1 MYVIND
7 NVLDEIRDRADIVD
21 LIGEYV
27 DLKRSGS
34 NYMGL
39 CPFHSEKTPSFSVS
53 PSKSIFK
60 CFGCGVGGDVITFV
74 MKREN
79 LSFPDAVE
87 FLADKYNVRLEVY
100 KDENKE
106 AREKRNRLYEI
117 NREAGLHFLKNYE
130 ASQKAQ
136 LYLKNRMLSD
146 KTIRSYGIGY
156 SKDSWTDLYDH
167 LTKMGYR
174 EDELLELNLISKS
187 KNGNYIDRFR
197 DRVMF
202 PIINRN
208 NRIIGFGAR
217 AFGDE
222 KPKYLNSRETP
233 IFHKGSNVFNINII
247 SRESTR
253 ERIILVEGYMDVI
266 SLYNSGI
273 NYSVASLGTS
283 LTIDQANIIK
293 KMAKDIYICYDSDS
307 AGINATSRA
316 IDIFLQAAV
325 KPKIIELE
333 GGLDPDDFIKKYGIE
348 GFENKIKSAI
358 SYIEFKIKKLKE
370 NFNLEDSEGLSNF
383 TIDSAKILSSIKN
396 PIERDIFVKDFSR
409 KYNISYTAIENY
421 INYLNRNKL
430 KEANREKFKVKKNTN
445 VVKSNKARAQE
456 ELLSYSLLDNDIY
469 KYIKN
474 KIEVFYFTN
483 AMTRAVF
490 EEIPRLYEEEMEVR
504 DFLSL
509 LESNRLI
516 DKEFVENILSIIN
529 DIHVN
534 DKIVDELINT
544 IEGNYLRDRK
554 NKILENIEKLQ
565 GEENKNLLLEALKEL
580 QEINLKLNELKE
592 EGNYEWK
599 FKKQRINWGN
609 KGPAFKGW
617 KKRWK
622 TYLWR
627 NRWCLRKI
635 WNWFWWYRWIIQSL
649 WKRRNKLSW

>member
-60 CFGCGVGGDVITFV
+60 CFGCGVGGDVITFI

-79 LSFPDAVE
+79 LNFPEAVE
-87 FLADKYNVRLEVY
+87 FLAEKYNIRLSEY

-106 AREKRNRLYEI
+106 ARDKRNRLYDI
-117 NREAGLHFLKNYE
+117 NREAAMHFLNNL
-130 ASQKAQ
+130 SSSPKAKK
-136 LYLKNRMLSD
+136 YLRDRGLSD
-146 KTIRSYGIGY
+146 KTIRAYGLGY

-167 LTKMGYR
+167 LTKLGYK
-174 EDELLELNLISKS
+174 EEELLDLNLISKS

-208 NRIIGFGAR
+208 NKVIAFGAR
-217 AFGDE
+217 GFGDA

-233 IFHKGSNVFNINII
+233 IFHKGSNLFNMNII
-247 SRESTR
+247 SRESSR
-253 ERIILVEGYMDVI
+253 QRIILVEGYMDVI

-283 LTIDQANIIK
+283 LTEDQAAIIK
-293 KMAKDIYICYDSDS
+293 KMAKDIYICYDSDK

-316 IDIFLQAAV
+316 IDIFLSNSC

-333 GGLDPDDFIKKYGIE
+333 GGLDPDDFIKKYGME

-358 SYIEFKIKKLKE
+358 SYIDFKIKILRE
-370 NFNLEDSEGLSNF
+370 NFNLEEAEGLSNF
-383 TIDSAKILSSIKN
+383 TLESAKILSSIKN
-396 PIERDIFVKDFSR
+396 PIERDIFVKEFSK
-409 KYNISYTAIENY
+409 KYNISYKAIENY
-421 INYLNRNKL
+421 INYLNRNKI
-430 KEANREKFKVKKNTN
+430 KSEKKEKFKLKKNTN
-445 VVKSNKARAQE
+445 VVKSTKTRAQE

-469 KYIKN
+469 NYIKN
-474 KIEVFYFTN
+474 KIQVFYFTN
-483 AMTRAVF
+483 AMARASF
-490 EEIPRLYEEEMEVR
+490 EEIPKMFEEEMEVSE
-504 DFLSL
+504 FLNL
-509 LESNRLI
+509 LEKNRLI
-516 DKEFVENILSIIN
+516 DSNFKENILGIIKN
-529 DIHVN
+529 IHVN
-534 DKIVDELINT
+534 EKIVDELIKT
-544 IEGNYLRDRK
+544 LERNYLQKEKDR
-554 NKILENIEKLQ
+554 ILENIDKLQ
-565 GEENKNLLLEALKEL
+565 GEEDKNLLLDALKNL
-580 QEINLKLNELKE
+580 KEINLKLSELKE

-599 FKKQRINWGN
+599 FKK
-609 KGPAFKGW
+609 
-617 KKRWK
+617 
-622 TYLWR
+622 
-627 NRWCLRKI
+627 
-635 WNWFWWYRWIIQSL
+635 
-649 WKRRNKLSW
+649 

>member
-79 LSFPDAVE
+79 LSFPEAVE

-130 ASQKAQ
+130 ASQKTQ

-217 AFGDE
+217 AFGDA

-247 SRESTR
+247 SRESSR

-316 IDIFLQAAV
+316 IDIFLQASV

-333 GGLDPDDFIKKYGIE
+333 GGLDPDDFIKKYGVE

-370 NFNLEDSEGLSNF
+370 NFNLKDSEGLSNF
-383 TIDSAKILSSIKN
+383 TIESAKILSSIKN

-599 FKKQRINWGN
+599 FKE
-609 KGPAFKGW
+609 
-617 KKRWK
+617 
-622 TYLWR
+622 
-627 NRWCLRKI
+627 
-635 WNWFWWYRWIIQSL
+635 
-649 WKRRNKLSW
+649 

>member
-79 LSFPDAVE
+79 LSFPEAVE

-106 AREKRNRLYEI
+106 AREKRDRLYEI
-117 NREAGLHFLKNYE
+117 NREAGLHFLKNYQ
-130 ASQKAQ
+130 ASQKTQ
-136 LYLKNRMLSD
+136 LYLRNRMLSD

-167 LTKMGYR
+167 LTKMGYK
-174 EDELLELNLISKS
+174 EEELLELNLISKS

-283 LTIDQANIIK
+283 LTIEQANIIK
-293 KMAKDIYICYDSDS
+293 KMAKDIYICYDSDN

-316 IDIFLQAAV
+316 IDIFLQASV

-333 GGLDPDDFIKKYGIE
+333 GGLDPDDFIKKYGLE

-383 TIDSAKILSSIKN
+383 TIESAKILSSIKN

-430 KEANREKFKVKKNTN
+430 KESKREKFKVKKNTN

-516 DKEFVENILSIIN
+516 NREFVENILSIIN
-529 DIHVN
+529 GIHVN

-599 FKKQRINWGN
+599 FKEQRINWGN

-617 KKRWK
+617 
-622 TYLWR
+622 
-627 NRWCLRKI
+627 
-635 WNWFWWYRWIIQSL
+635 
-649 WKRRNKLSW
+649 

>member
-60 CFGCGVGGDVITFV
+60 CFGCGVGGDVITFI

-79 LSFPDAVE
+79 LNFPEAVE
-87 FLADKYNVRLEVY
+87 FLAEKYNVRLSEY

-106 AREKRNRLYEI
+106 ARDKRNRLYDI
-117 NREAGLHFLKNYE
+117 NREAAMHFLNNL
-130 ASQKAQ
+130 SSSPKAQ
-136 LYLKNRMLSD
+136 KYLRDRGLSD
-146 KTIRSYGIGY
+146 KTIRAYGLGY

-167 LTKMGYR
+167 LTKLGYK
-174 EDELLELNLISKS
+174 EEELLNLNLISKS

-202 PIINRN
+202 PIINKN
-208 NRIIGFGAR
+208 NKVIAFGAR
-217 AFGDE
+217 GFGDA

-233 IFHKGSNVFNINII
+233 IFHKGSNLFNMNII
-247 SRESTR
+247 SRESSR
-253 ERIILVEGYMDVI
+253 QRIILVEGYMDVI

-283 LTIDQANIIK
+283 LTEDQAAIIK
-293 KMAKDIYICYDSDS
+293 KMAKDIYICYDSDK

-316 IDIFLQAAV
+316 IDIFLSKSC

-333 GGLDPDDFIKKYGIE
+333 GGLDPDDFIKKYGME

-358 SYIEFKIKKLKE
+358 SYIDFKIKILRE
-370 NFNLEDSEGLSNF
+370 NFNLEEAEGLSNF
-383 TIDSAKILSSIKN
+383 TLESAKILSSIKN
-396 PIERDIFVKDFSR
+396 PIERDIFVKEFSK
-409 KYNISYTAIENY
+409 KYNISYKAIENY
-421 INYLNRNKL
+421 INYLNRNKI
-430 KEANREKFKVKKNTN
+430 KSEKKEKFKPKKNTN
-445 VVKSNKARAQE
+445 VVKSTKTRAQE

-469 KYIKN
+469 NYIKN
-474 KIEVFYFTN
+474 KIQVFYFTN
-483 AMTRAVF
+483 AMTRASF
-490 EEIPRLYEEEMEVR
+490 EEIPKMFEEEMEVSE
-504 DFLSL
+504 FLNL
-509 LESNRLI
+509 LEKNRLI
-516 DKEFVENILSIIN
+516 DSNFKENILGIIK

-534 DKIVDELINT
+534 EKIVDELIKT
-544 IEGNYLRDRK
+544 LERNYLQKEK
-554 NKILENIEKLQ
+554 NRILENIDKLQ
-565 GEENKNLLLEALKEL
+565 GEEDKNLLLDALKDL
-580 QEINLKLNELKE
+580 KEINLKLSELKE

-599 FKKQRINWGN
+599 FKK
-609 KGPAFKGW
+609 
-617 KKRWK
+617 
-622 TYLWR
+622 
-627 NRWCLRKI
+627 
-635 WNWFWWYRWIIQSL
+635 
-649 WKRRNKLSW
+649 

>member
-21 LIGEYV
+21 LIGEYM

-79 LSFPDAVE
+79 LSFPEAVE

-117 NREAGLHFLKNYE
+117 NREAGLHFLKNYQ

-174 EDELLELNLISKS
+174 EEELLELNLISKS

-217 AFGDE
+217 AFGDA

-253 ERIILVEGYMDVI
+253 ERTILVEGYMDVI

-293 KMAKDIYICYDSDS
+293 RMAKDIYICYDSDN

-316 IDIFLQAAV
+316 IDIFLQASV

-333 GGLDPDDFIKKYGIE
+333 GGLDPDDFIKKYGLE
-348 GFENKIKSAI
+348 AFEKKIKSAI

-383 TIDSAKILSSIKN
+383 TIESAKILSSIKN
-396 PIERDIFVKDFSR
+396 PIERDIFVKDFSTN
-409 KYNISYTAIENY
+409 YNISYTAIENY

-430 KEANREKFKVKKNTN
+430 KEAKREKVKVKKNIN
-445 VVKSNKARAQE
+445 VVKSNKTRAQE
-456 ELLSYSLLDNDIY
+456 ELLAYSLLDNDIY

-490 EEIPRLYEEEMEVR
+490 EEIPRLFEEEMEIR
-504 DFLSL
+504 DFLSI
-509 LESNRLI
+509 LESNKLVT
-516 DKEFVENILSIIN
+516 KEFVENIMSLIS
-529 DIHVN
+529 DIHVD
-534 DKIVDELINT
+534 DKIVDELIKT
-544 IEGNYLRDRK
+544 IERNYIQDRK
-554 NKILENIEKLQ
+554 HKILENIEKLQ
-565 GEENKNLLLEALKEL
+565 GEENKNLLLESLKEL

-599 FKKQRINWGN
+599 YKKQRINW
-609 KGPAFKGW
+609 
-617 KKRWK
+617 RD
-622 TYLWR
+622 
-627 NRWCLRKI
+627 
-635 WNWFWWYRWIIQSL
+635 
-649 WKRRNKLSW
+649 

>member
-79 LSFPDAVE
+79 LSFPEAVE

-130 ASQKAQ
+130 ASQKTQ

-217 AFGDE
+217 TFGDA

-293 KMAKDIYICYDSDS
+293 KMARDIYICYDSDS

-316 IDIFLQAAV
+316 IDIFLQASV

-333 GGLDPDDFIKKYGIE
+333 GGLDPDDFIKKYGVE

-383 TIDSAKILSSIKN
+383 TIESSKILSSIKN

-565 GEENKNLLLEALKEL
+565 GEENKNILLEALKEL

-592 EGNYEWK
+592 EGNYE
-599 FKKQRINWGN
+599 
-609 KGPAFKGW
+609 
-617 KKRWK
+617 
-622 TYLWR
+622 
-627 NRWCLRKI
+627 
-635 WNWFWWYRWIIQSL
+635 
-649 WKRRNKLSW
+649 

>member
-79 LSFPDAVE
+79 LSFPEAVE

-130 ASQKAQ
+130 ASQKTQ

-217 AFGDE
+217 AFGDA

-293 KMAKDIYICYDSDS
+293 KMARDIYICYDSDS

-430 KEANREKFKVKKNTN
+430 KETKREKFKVKKNTN

-469 KYIKN
+469 KYIRN

-599 FKKQRINWGN
+599 FKE
-609 KGPAFKGW
+609 
-617 KKRWK
+617 
-622 TYLWR
+622 
-627 NRWCLRKI
+627 
-635 WNWFWWYRWIIQSL
+635 
-649 WKRRNKLSW
+649 

>member
-79 LSFPDAVE
+79 LSFPEAVE

-130 ASQKAQ
+130 ASQKTQ

-167 LTKMGYR
+167 LTKMGYS

-217 AFGDE
+217 AFGDA

-247 SRESTR
+247 SRESSR

-293 KMAKDIYICYDSDS
+293 KMARDIYICYDSDS

-316 IDIFLQAAV
+316 IDIFLQASV

-333 GGLDPDDFIKKYGIE
+333 GGLDPDDFIKKYGVE

-383 TIDSAKILSSIKN
+383 TIESAKILSSIKN

-599 FKKQRINWGN
+599 FKE
-609 KGPAFKGW
+609 
-617 KKRWK
+617 
-622 TYLWR
+622 
-627 NRWCLRKI
+627 
-635 WNWFWWYRWIIQSL
+635 
-649 WKRRNKLSW
+649 

>member
-60 CFGCGVGGDVITFV
+60 CFGCGVGGDVITFI

-79 LSFPDAVE
+79 LNFPEAVE
-87 FLADKYNVRLEVY
+87 FLSEKYNVRLSEY

-106 AREKRNRLYEI
+106 ARDKRNRLYDI
-117 NREAGLHFLKNYE
+117 NREAAMHFLNNL
-130 ASQKAQ
+130 SSSPKAQ
-136 LYLKNRMLSD
+136 KYLRDRGLSD
-146 KTIRSYGIGY
+146 KTIRAYGLGY

-167 LTKMGYR
+167 LTKLGYK
-174 EDELLELNLISKS
+174 EEELLDLNLISKS

-208 NRIIGFGAR
+208 NKVIAFGAR
-217 AFGDE
+217 GFGDA

-233 IFHKGSNVFNINII
+233 IFHKGSNLFNMNII
-247 SRESTR
+247 SRESSR
-253 ERIILVEGYMDVI
+253 QRIILVEGYMDVI

-283 LTIDQANIIK
+283 LTEDQAAIIK
-293 KMAKDIYICYDSDS
+293 KMAKDIYICYDSDK

-316 IDIFLQAAV
+316 IDIFLSKSC

-333 GGLDPDDFIKKYGIE
+333 GGLDPDDFIKKYGME

-358 SYIEFKIKKLKE
+358 SYIDFKIKILRE
-370 NFNLEDSEGLSNF
+370 NFNLEDAEGLSNF
-383 TIDSAKILSSIKN
+383 TLESAKILSSIKN
-396 PIERDIFVKDFSR
+396 PIERDIFVKEFSK
-409 KYNISYTAIENY
+409 KYNISYKAIENY
-421 INYLNRNKL
+421 INYLNRNKI
-430 KEANREKFKVKKNTN
+430 KSEKKEKFKLKKNTN
-445 VVKSNKARAQE
+445 VVKSTKTRAQE

-469 KYIKN
+469 NYIKN
-474 KIEVFYFTN
+474 KIQVFYFTN
-483 AMTRAVF
+483 AMTRASF
-490 EEIPRLYEEEMEVR
+490 EEIPKMFEEEMEVSE
-504 DFLSL
+504 FLNL
-509 LESNRLI
+509 LEKNRLI
-516 DKEFVENILSIIN
+516 DSYFKENILGIIKN
-529 DIHVN
+529 IHVN
-534 DKIVDELINT
+534 EKIVDELIKT
-544 IEGNYLRDRK
+544 LERNYLQKEKER
-554 NKILENIEKLQ
+554 ILENIDKLQ
-565 GEENKNLLLEALKEL
+565 GEEDKNLLLDALKNL
-580 QEINLKLNELKE
+580 KEINLKLSELKE

-599 FKKQRINWGN
+599 FKK
-609 KGPAFKGW
+609 
-617 KKRWK
+617 
-622 TYLWR
+622 
-627 NRWCLRKI
+627 
-635 WNWFWWYRWIIQSL
+635 
-649 WKRRNKLSW
+649 

>member
-79 LSFPDAVE
+79 LSFPEAVE

-130 ASQKAQ
+130 ASQKTQ

-167 LTKMGYR
+167 LTKIGYR

-217 AFGDE
+217 AFGDA

-247 SRESTR
+247 SRESSR

-293 KMAKDIYICYDSDS
+293 KMARDIYICYDSDS

-316 IDIFLQAAV
+316 IDIFLQVSV

-333 GGLDPDDFIKKYGIE
+333 GGLDPDDFIKKYGVE

-383 TIDSAKILSSIKN
+383 TIESAKILSSIKN

-430 KEANREKFKVKKNTN
+430 METKREKFKVKKNTN

-469 KYIKN
+469 KYIRN

-599 FKKQRINWGN
+599 FKE
-609 KGPAFKGW
+609 
-617 KKRWK
+617 
-622 TYLWR
+622 
-627 NRWCLRKI
+627 
-635 WNWFWWYRWIIQSL
+635 
-649 WKRRNKLSW
+649 

>member
-53 PSKSIFK
+53 PSKGIFK

-79 LSFPDAVE
+79 LSFPEAVE
-87 FLADKYNVRLEVY
+87 FLADKYSVRLEVY

-106 AREKRNRLYEI
+106 ARDKRDRLYEI
-117 NREAGLHFLKNYE
+117 NREAGLHFLKNYQ
-130 ASQKAQ
+130 ASQKTQ
-136 LYLKNRMLSD
+136 LYLKNRMLND

-167 LTKMGYR
+167 LTKLGYK
-174 EDELLELNLISKS
+174 EEELLELNLISKS

-233 IFHKGSNVFNINII
+233 IFHKGNNVFNMNII

-293 KMAKDIYICYDSDS
+293 KMAKDIYICYDSDN

-316 IDIFLQAAV
+316 IDIFLEASV

-333 GGLDPDDFIKKYGIE
+333 GGLDPDDFIKKYGME

-383 TIDSAKILSSIKN
+383 TIESAKILSSIIN

-409 KYNISYTAIENY
+409 KYNISFAAIENY

-430 KEANREKFKVKKNTN
+430 KETKREKLKVKKNTN

-490 EEIPRLYEEEMEVR
+490 EEIPRLYKEEMEVK

-509 LESNRLI
+509 LESNRLVDI
-516 DKEFVENILSIIN
+516 EFVGNILSIISE
-529 DIHVN
+529 IHVD
-534 DKIVDELINT
+534 DKIVDELIRT

-592 EGNYEWK
+592 EGKYE
-599 FKKQRINWGN
+599 
-609 KGPAFKGW
+609 
-617 KKRWK
+617 
-622 TYLWR
+622 
-627 NRWCLRKI
+627 
-635 WNWFWWYRWIIQSL
+635 
-649 WKRRNKLSW
+649 

>member
-60 CFGCGVGGDVITFV
+60 CFGCGVGGDVITFI

-79 LSFPDAVE
+79 LNFPEAVE
-87 FLADKYNVRLEVY
+87 FLAEKYNVRLSEY

-106 AREKRNRLYEI
+106 ARDKRNRLYDI
-117 NREAGLHFLKNYE
+117 NREAAMHFLNNL
-130 ASQKAQ
+130 SSSPKAQ
-136 LYLKNRMLSD
+136 KYLRDRGLSD
-146 KTIRSYGIGY
+146 KTIRAYGLGY

-167 LTKMGYR
+167 LTKLGYK
-174 EDELLELNLISKS
+174 EEELLDLNLISKS

-208 NRIIGFGAR
+208 NKVIAFGAR
-217 AFGDE
+217 GFGDA

-233 IFHKGSNVFNINII
+233 IFHKGSNLFNMNII
-247 SRESTR
+247 SRESSR
-253 ERIILVEGYMDVI
+253 QRIILVEGYMDVI

-283 LTIDQANIIK
+283 LTEDQAAIIK
-293 KMAKDIYICYDSDS
+293 KMAKDIYICYDSDK

-316 IDIFLQAAV
+316 IDIFLSKSC

-333 GGLDPDDFIKKYGIE
+333 GGLDPDDFIKKYGME

-358 SYIEFKIKKLKE
+358 SYIDFKIKILRE
-370 NFNLEDSEGLSNF
+370 NFNLEDPEGLSNF
-383 TIDSAKILSSIKN
+383 TLESAKILSSIKN
-396 PIERDIFVKDFSR
+396 PIERDIFVKEFSK
-409 KYNISYTAIENY
+409 KYNISYKAIENY
-421 INYLNRNKL
+421 INYLNRNKI
-430 KEANREKFKVKKNTN
+430 KSEKKEKFKLKKNTN
-445 VVKSNKARAQE
+445 VVKSTKTRAQE

-469 KYIKN
+469 NYIKN
-474 KIEVFYFTN
+474 KIQIFYFTN
-483 AMTRAVF
+483 AMTRASF
-490 EEIPRLYEEEMEVR
+490 EEIPKMFEEEMEVSE
-504 DFLSL
+504 FLNL
-509 LESNRLI
+509 LEKNRLI
-516 DKEFVENILSIIN
+516 DSNFKDNILGIIKN
-529 DIHVN
+529 IHVN
-534 DKIVDELINT
+534 EKIVDELIKT
-544 IEGNYLRDRK
+544 LERNYLQKERER
-554 NKILENIEKLQ
+554 ILENIDKLQ
-565 GEENKNLLLEALKEL
+565 GEEDKNLLLDALKNL
-580 QEINLKLNELKE
+580 KEINLKLSELKE

-599 FKKQRINWGN
+599 FKK
-609 KGPAFKGW
+609 
-617 KKRWK
+617 
-622 TYLWR
+622 
-627 NRWCLRKI
+627 
-635 WNWFWWYRWIIQSL
+635 
-649 WKRRNKLSW
+649 

>member
-21 LIGEYV
+21 LIGEYM

-79 LSFPDAVE
+79 LSFPEAVE

-117 NREAGLHFLKNYE
+117 NREAGLHFLKNYQ

-174 EDELLELNLISKS
+174 EEELLELNLISKS

-217 AFGDE
+217 AFGDA

-253 ERIILVEGYMDVI
+253 ERTILVEGYMDVI

-293 KMAKDIYICYDSDS
+293 RMAKDIYICYDSDN

-316 IDIFLQAAV
+316 IDIFLQASV

-333 GGLDPDDFIKKYGIE
+333 GGLDPDDFIKKYGLE
-348 GFENKIKSAI
+348 AFEKKIKSAI

-383 TIDSAKILSSIKN
+383 TIESAKILSSIKN
-396 PIERDIFVKDFSR
+396 PIERDIFVKDFSTN
-409 KYNISYTAIENY
+409 YNISYTAIENY

-430 KEANREKFKVKKNTN
+430 KEAKREKVKVKKNIN
-445 VVKSNKARAQE
+445 VVKSNKTRAQE
-456 ELLSYSLLDNDIY
+456 ELLAYSLLDNDIY

-490 EEIPRLYEEEMEVR
+490 EEIPRLFEEEMEIR
-504 DFLSL
+504 DFLSI
-509 LESNRLI
+509 LESNKLVT
-516 DKEFVENILSIIN
+516 KEFVENIMSLIS
-529 DIHVN
+529 DIHVD
-534 DKIVDELINT
+534 DKIVDELIKT
-544 IEGNYLRDRK
+544 IERNYIQDRK
-554 NKILENIEKLQ
+554 HKILENIEKLQ
-565 GEENKNLLLEALKEL
+565 GEENKNLLLESLKEL

-592 EGNYEWK
+592 EGNYE
-599 FKKQRINWGN
+599 
-609 KGPAFKGW
+609 
-617 KKRWK
+617 
-622 TYLWR
+622 
-627 NRWCLRKI
+627 
-635 WNWFWWYRWIIQSL
+635 
-649 WKRRNKLSW
+649 

>member
-60 CFGCGVGGDVITFV
+60 CFGCGVGGDVITFI

-79 LSFPDAVE
+79 LNFPEAVE
-87 FLADKYNVRLEVY
+87 FLAEKYNVRLSEY

-106 AREKRNRLYEI
+106 ARDKRNRLYDI
-117 NREAGLHFLKNYE
+117 NREAAMHFLNNL
-130 ASQKAQ
+130 SSSPKAQ
-136 LYLKNRMLSD
+136 KYLRDRGLSD
-146 KTIRSYGIGY
+146 KTIRAYGLGY

-167 LTKMGYR
+167 LTKLGYK
-174 EDELLELNLISKS
+174 EEELLNLNLVSKS

-208 NRIIGFGAR
+208 NKVIAFGAR
-217 AFGDE
+217 GFGDA

-233 IFHKGSNVFNINII
+233 IFHKGSNLFNMNII
-247 SRESTR
+247 SRESSR
-253 ERIILVEGYMDVI
+253 QRIILVEGYMDVI

-283 LTIDQANIIK
+283 LTEDQAAIIK
-293 KMAKDIYICYDSDS
+293 KMAKDIYICYDSDK

-316 IDIFLQAAV
+316 IDIFLSKSC

-333 GGLDPDDFIKKYGIE
+333 GGLDPDDFIKKYGME

-358 SYIEFKIKKLKE
+358 SYIDFKIKILRE
-370 NFNLEDSEGLSNF
+370 NFNLEDAEGLSNF
-383 TIDSAKILSSIKN
+383 TLESAKILSSIKN
-396 PIERDIFVKDFSR
+396 PIERDIFVKDFSK
-409 KYNISYTAIENY
+409 KYNISYKAIENY
-421 INYLNRNKL
+421 INYLNRNKI
-430 KEANREKFKVKKNTN
+430 KSEKKEKFKPKKNTN
-445 VVKSNKARAQE
+445 VVKSTKTRAQE

-469 KYIKN
+469 NYIKN
-474 KIEVFYFTN
+474 KIQVFYFTN
-483 AMTRAVF
+483 AMTRASF
-490 EEIPRLYEEEMEVR
+490 EEIPKMFEEEMEVSE
-504 DFLSL
+504 FLNL
-509 LESNRLI
+509 LEKNRLI
-516 DKEFVENILSIIN
+516 DSNFKENILGIIKN
-529 DIHVN
+529 IHVN
-534 DKIVDELINT
+534 EKIVDELIKT
-544 IEGNYLRDRK
+544 LERNYLQKEKER
-554 NKILENIEKLQ
+554 ILENIDKLQ
-565 GEENKNLLLEALKEL
+565 GEEDKNLLLDALKNL
-580 QEINLKLNELKE
+580 KEINLKLSELKE

-599 FKKQRINWGN
+599 FKK
-609 KGPAFKGW
+609 
-617 KKRWK
+617 
-622 TYLWR
+622 
-627 NRWCLRKI
+627 
-635 WNWFWWYRWIIQSL
+635 
-649 WKRRNKLSW
+649 

>member
-79 LSFPDAVE
+79 LSFPEAVE

-130 ASQKAQ
+130 ASQKTQ

-217 AFGDE
+217 TFGDA

-293 KMAKDIYICYDSDS
+293 KMARDIYICYDSDS

-316 IDIFLQAAV
+316 IDIFLQASV

-333 GGLDPDDFIKKYGIE
+333 GGLDPDDFIKKYGVE

-383 TIDSAKILSSIKN
+383 TIESAKILSSIKN

-599 FKKQRINWGN
+599 FKE
-609 KGPAFKGW
+609 
-617 KKRWK
+617 
-622 TYLWR
+622 
-627 NRWCLRKI
+627 
-635 WNWFWWYRWIIQSL
+635 
-649 WKRRNKLSW
+649 

>member
-53 PSKSIFK
+53 PSKGIFK

-79 LSFPDAVE
+79 LSFPEAVE
-87 FLADKYNVRLEVY
+87 FLADKYSVRLEVY

-106 AREKRNRLYEI
+106 ARDKRDRLYEI
-117 NREAGLHFLKNYE
+117 NREAGLHFLKNYQT
-130 ASQKAQ
+130 SQKTQ
-136 LYLKNRMLSD
+136 LYLKNRMLND

-167 LTKMGYR
+167 LTKLGYK
-174 EDELLELNLISKS
+174 EEELLELNLISKS

-233 IFHKGSNVFNINII
+233 IFHKGNNVFNMNII

-293 KMAKDIYICYDSDS
+293 KMAKDIYICYDSDN

-316 IDIFLQAAV
+316 IDIFLEASV

-333 GGLDPDDFIKKYGIE
+333 GGLDPDDFIKKYGME

-383 TIDSAKILSSIKN
+383 TIESAKILSSIIN

-409 KYNISYTAIENY
+409 KYNISFAAIENY

-430 KEANREKFKVKKNTN
+430 KETKREKLKVKKNTN

-490 EEIPRLYEEEMEVR
+490 EEIPRLYKEEMEVK

-509 LESNRLI
+509 LESNRLVDI
-516 DKEFVENILSIIN
+516 EFVGNILSIISE
-529 DIHVN
+529 IHVD
-534 DKIVDELINT
+534 DKIVDELIRT

-592 EGNYEWK
+592 EGKYE
-599 FKKQRINWGN
+599 
-609 KGPAFKGW
+609 
-617 KKRWK
+617 
-622 TYLWR
+622 
-627 NRWCLRKI
+627 
-635 WNWFWWYRWIIQSL
+635 
-649 WKRRNKLSW
+649 

>member
-130 ASQKAQ
+130 ASQKVQ

>member
-60 CFGCGVGGDVITFV
+60 CFGCGVGGDVITFI

-79 LSFPDAVE
+79 LSFPEAVE

-117 NREAGLHFLKNYE
+117 NREAGLHFLKNYQ

-174 EDELLELNLISKS
+174 EEELLELNLISKS

-217 AFGDE
+217 AFGDA

-293 KMAKDIYICYDSDS
+293 RMAKDIYICYDSDN

-316 IDIFLQAAV
+316 IDIFLQASV

-333 GGLDPDDFIKKYGIE
+333 GGLDPDDFIKKYGLE
-348 GFENKIKSAI
+348 AFEKKIKSAI

-383 TIDSAKILSSIKN
+383 TIESAKILSSIKN
-396 PIERDIFVKDFSR
+396 PIERDIFVKDFST

-430 KEANREKFKVKKNTN
+430 KEAKREKVKVMKNIN
-445 VVKSNKARAQE
+445 VVKSNKTRAQE

-490 EEIPRLYEEEMEVR
+490 EETPRLFEEEMEIR
-504 DFLSL
+504 DFLSI
-509 LESNRLI
+509 LESNKLVT
-516 DKEFVENILSIIN
+516 KEFVENIMSLIS
-529 DIHVN
+529 DIHVD
-534 DKIVDELINT
+534 DKIVDELVKT
-544 IEGNYLRDRK
+544 IERNYIQDRK
-554 NKILENIEKLQ
+554 HKILENIEKLQ
-565 GEENKNLLLEALKEL
+565 GEENKNLLLESLKEL

-592 EGNYEWK
+592 EGNYE
-599 FKKQRINWGN
+599 
-609 KGPAFKGW
+609 
-617 KKRWK
+617 
-622 TYLWR
+622 
-627 NRWCLRKI
+627 
-635 WNWFWWYRWIIQSL
+635 
-649 WKRRNKLSW
+649 

>member
-74 MKREN
+74 MKKEN
-79 LSFPDAVE
+79 LTFPEAVE
-87 FLADKYNVRLEVY
+87 FLADKYNIRLEVY

-117 NREAGLHFLKNYE
+117 NREAGLHFLKNYQT
-130 ASQKAQ
+130 SQKTQ
-136 LYLKNRMLSD
+136 EYLKNRMLSD

-167 LTKMGYR
+167 LTKKGYK
-174 EDELLELNLISKS
+174 EEELLELNLISKS

-217 AFGDE
+217 AFGDI

-247 SRESTR
+247 SRESSR

-293 KMAKDIYICYDSDS
+293 KMAKEIYICYDSDN

-316 IDIFLQAAV
+316 IDIFLQASV

-333 GGLDPDDFIKKYGIE
+333 GGLDPDDFIKKYGLE

-383 TIDSAKILSSIKN
+383 TIESAKILSSIVN

-430 KEANREKFKVKKNTN
+430 KEAKREKFKVKKNTN
-445 VVKSNKARAQE
+445 VVKSNRARAQE

-483 AMTRAVF
+483 AMARAVF
-490 EEIPRLYEEEMEVR
+490 EELPRLYEEEMDLR
-504 DFLSL
+504 DFLLL

-516 DKEFVENILSIIN
+516 NREFVDNILSIIKE
-529 DIHVN
+529 IHVN
-534 DKIVDELINT
+534 EKIVDELIKT
-544 IEGNYLRDRK
+544 IEGNYLHDQK

-565 GEENKNLLLEALKEL
+565 GEENNNLLLESLKEL

-592 EGNYEWK
+592 EGNYE
-599 FKKQRINWGN
+599 
-609 KGPAFKGW
+609 
-617 KKRWK
+617 
-622 TYLWR
+622 
-627 NRWCLRKI
+627 
-635 WNWFWWYRWIIQSL
+635 
-649 WKRRNKLSW
+649 

>member
-7 NVLDEIRDRADIVD
+7 NVLNEIRDRADIVD

-79 LSFPDAVE
+79 LSFPEAVE

-130 ASQKAQ
+130 ASQKTQ

-217 AFGDE
+217 TFGDA

-293 KMAKDIYICYDSDS
+293 KMARDIYICYDSDS

-316 IDIFLQAAV
+316 IDIFLQASV

-333 GGLDPDDFIKKYGIE
+333 GGLDPDDFIKKYGVE

-358 SYIEFKIKKLKE
+358 SCIEFKIKKLKE

-383 TIDSAKILSSIKN
+383 TIESAKILSSIKN
-396 PIERDIFVKDFSR
+396 PIGRDIFVKDFSR

-430 KEANREKFKVKKNTN
+430 KETKREKFKVKKNTN

-469 KYIKN
+469 KYIRN

-554 NKILENIEKLQ
+554 NKVLENIEKLQ

-599 FKKQRINWGN
+599 FKE
-609 KGPAFKGW
+609 
-617 KKRWK
+617 
-622 TYLWR
+622 
-627 NRWCLRKI
+627 
-635 WNWFWWYRWIIQSL
+635 
-649 WKRRNKLSW
+649 

>member
-7 NVLDEIRDRADIVD
+7 NVLNEIRDRADIVD

-53 PSKSIFK
+53 PCKSIFK

-79 LSFPDAVE
+79 LSFPEAVE

-130 ASQKAQ
+130 ASQKTQ

-217 AFGDE
+217 TFGDA

-293 KMAKDIYICYDSDS
+293 KMARDIYICYDSDS

-316 IDIFLQAAV
+316 IDIFLQASV

-333 GGLDPDDFIKKYGIE
+333 GGLDPDDFIKKYGVE

-383 TIDSAKILSSIKN
+383 TIESSKILSSIKN

-599 FKKQRINWGN
+599 FKE
-609 KGPAFKGW
+609 
-617 KKRWK
+617 
-622 TYLWR
+622 
-627 NRWCLRKI
+627 
-635 WNWFWWYRWIIQSL
+635 
-649 WKRRNKLSW
+649 

>member
-60 CFGCGVGGDVITFV
+60 CFGCGVGGDVITFI

-79 LSFPDAVE
+79 LRFPEAVE

-106 AREKRNRLYEI
+106 AREKRNRIYEI
-117 NREAGLHFLKNYE
+117 NREAGLHFLKNYQ
-130 ASQKAQ
+130 ASQKVQ

-167 LTKMGYR
+167 LTKMGYK
-174 EDELLELNLISKS
+174 EEELLELNLISKS

-217 AFGDE
+217 AFGDA

-233 IFHKGSNVFNINII
+233 VFHKGSNVFNINII

-293 KMAKDIYICYDSDS
+293 RMAKDIYICYDSDN

-316 IDIFLQAAV
+316 IDIFLQASV

-333 GGLDPDDFIKKYGIE
+333 GGLDPDDFIKKYGLE
-348 GFENKIKSAI
+348 AFEKKIKSAI

-383 TIDSAKILSSIKN
+383 TIESAKILSSIKN
-396 PIERDIFVKDFSR
+396 PIERDIFVKDFST
-409 KYNISYTAIENY
+409 KHNISYTAIENY

-430 KEANREKFKVKKNTN
+430 KEAKREKVKVKKNIN
-445 VVKSNKARAQE
+445 VVKSNKTRAQE
-456 ELLSYSLLDNDIY
+456 ELLAYSLLDNDIY

-490 EEIPRLYEEEMEVR
+490 EEIPRLFEEEMEIR
-504 DFLSL
+504 DFLSI
-509 LESNRLI
+509 LESNKLVN
-516 DKEFVENILSIIN
+516 KEFVENIMSLIS
-529 DIHVN
+529 DIHVD
-534 DKIVDELINT
+534 DKIVDELIKT
-544 IEGNYLRDRK
+544 IERNYIQDRK
-554 NKILENIEKLQ
+554 HKILENIEKLQ
-565 GEENKNLLLEALKEL
+565 GEENKNLLLESLKEL

-599 FKKQRINWGN
+599 YKK
-609 KGPAFKGW
+609 
-617 KKRWK
+617 
-622 TYLWR
+622 
-627 NRWCLRKI
+627 
-635 WNWFWWYRWIIQSL
+635 
-649 WKRRNKLSW
+649 

>member
-79 LSFPDAVE
+79 LSFPEAVE

-130 ASQKAQ
+130 ASQKTQ

-217 AFGDE
+217 AFGDA

-293 KMAKDIYICYDSDS
+293 KMARDIYICYDSDS

-316 IDIFLQAAV
+316 IDIFLQASV

-333 GGLDPDDFIKKYGIE
+333 GGLDPDDFIKKYGVE

-383 TIDSAKILSSIKN
+383 TIESAKILSSIKN

-430 KEANREKFKVKKNTN
+430 KETKREKFKVKKNTN

-469 KYIKN
+469 KYIRN

-565 GEENKNLLLEALKEL
+565 GEENENLLLEALKEL

-599 FKKQRINWGN
+599 FKE
-609 KGPAFKGW
+609 
-617 KKRWK
+617 
-622 TYLWR
+622 
-627 NRWCLRKI
+627 
-635 WNWFWWYRWIIQSL
+635 
-649 WKRRNKLSW
+649 

>member
-27 DLKRSGS
+27 ELKRSGS

-39 CPFHSEKTPSFSVS
+39 CPFHSENTPSFSVS
-53 PSKSIFK
+53 PSKGIFK

-79 LSFPDAVE
+79 LSFPEAVE
-87 FLADKYNVRLEVY
+87 FLADKYSVRLEVY

-106 AREKRNRLYEI
+106 ARDKRDRLYEI
-117 NREAGLHFLKNYE
+117 NREAGLHFLKNYQT
-130 ASQKAQ
+130 SQKTQ
-136 LYLKNRMLSD
+136 LYLKNRMLND

-167 LTKMGYR
+167 LTKLGYK

-233 IFHKGSNVFNINII
+233 IFHKGNNVFNMNII

-293 KMAKDIYICYDSDS
+293 KMAKDIYICYDSDN

-316 IDIFLQAAV
+316 IDIFLETSV

-333 GGLDPDDFIKKYGIE
+333 GGLDPDDFIKKYGME

-383 TIDSAKILSSIKN
+383 TIESAKILSSIIN

-409 KYNISYTAIENY
+409 KYNISFAAIENY

-430 KEANREKFKVKKNTN
+430 KEVKREKLKVKKNTN

-490 EEIPRLYEEEMEVR
+490 EEIPRLYKEEMEVK

-509 LESNRLI
+509 LESNRLVDI
-516 DKEFVENILSIIN
+516 EFVGNILSIISE
-529 DIHVN
+529 IHVD
-534 DKIVDELINT
+534 DKIVDELIRT

-592 EGNYEWK
+592 EGKYE
-599 FKKQRINWGN
+599 
-609 KGPAFKGW
+609 
-617 KKRWK
+617 
-622 TYLWR
+622 
-627 NRWCLRKI
+627 
-635 WNWFWWYRWIIQSL
+635 
-649 WKRRNKLSW
+649 

>member
-60 CFGCGVGGDVITFV
+60 CFGCGVGGDVITFI

-79 LSFPDAVE
+79 LSFPEAVE

-117 NREAGLHFLKNYE
+117 NREAGLHFLKNYQ

-167 LTKMGYR
+167 LTKMGYK
-174 EDELLELNLISKS
+174 EEELLELNLISKS

-217 AFGDE
+217 AFGDA

-293 KMAKDIYICYDSDS
+293 RMAKDIYICYDSDN

-316 IDIFLQAAV
+316 IDIFLQASV

-333 GGLDPDDFIKKYGIE
+333 GGLDPDDFIKKYGLE
-348 GFENKIKSAI
+348 AFEKKIKSAI

-383 TIDSAKILSSIKN
+383 TIESAKILSSIKN
-396 PIERDIFVKDFSR
+396 PIERDIFVKDFST

-430 KEANREKFKVKKNTN
+430 KEAKREKVKVKKNIN
-445 VVKSNKARAQE
+445 VVKSNKTRAQE

-490 EEIPRLYEEEMEVR
+490 EEIPRLFEEEMEIR
-504 DFLSL
+504 DFLSI
-509 LESNRLI
+509 LESNKLVT
-516 DKEFVENILSIIN
+516 KEFVENIMSLIS
-529 DIHVN
+529 DIHVD
-534 DKIVDELINT
+534 DKIVDELVKT
-544 IEGNYLRDRK
+544 IERNYIQDRK
-554 NKILENIEKLQ
+554 HKILENIEKLQ
-565 GEENKNLLLEALKEL
+565 GEENKNLLLESLKEL

-599 FKKQRINWGN
+599 YKK
-609 KGPAFKGW
+609 
-617 KKRWK
+617 
-622 TYLWR
+622 
-627 NRWCLRKI
+627 
-635 WNWFWWYRWIIQSL
+635 
-649 WKRRNKLSW
+649 

>member
-53 PSKSIFK
+53 PSKGIFK

-79 LSFPDAVE
+79 LSFPEAVE
-87 FLADKYNVRLEVY
+87 FLADKYSVRLEVY

-106 AREKRNRLYEI
+106 ARDKKDRLYEI
-117 NREAGLHFLKNYE
+117 NREAGLHFLKNYQ
-130 ASQKAQ
+130 ASQKTQ
-136 LYLKNRMLSD
+136 LYLKNRMLND

-167 LTKMGYR
+167 LTKLGYK
-174 EDELLELNLISKS
+174 EEELLELNLISKS

-233 IFHKGSNVFNINII
+233 IFHKGNNVFNMNII

-293 KMAKDIYICYDSDS
+293 KMAKDIYICYDSDN

-316 IDIFLQAAV
+316 IDIFLEASV

-333 GGLDPDDFIKKYGIE
+333 GGLDPDDFIKKYGME

-383 TIDSAKILSSIKN
+383 TIESAKILSSIIN

-409 KYNISYTAIENY
+409 KYNISFAAIENY

-430 KEANREKFKVKKNTN
+430 KETKREKLKVKKNTN

-490 EEIPRLYEEEMEVR
+490 EEIPRLYKEEMEVK

-509 LESNRLI
+509 LESNRLVDI
-516 DKEFVENILSIIN
+516 EFVGNILSIISE
-529 DIHVN
+529 IHVD
-534 DKIVDELINT
+534 DKIVDELIRT

-592 EGNYEWK
+592 EGKYE
-599 FKKQRINWGN
+599 
-609 KGPAFKGW
+609 
-617 KKRWK
+617 
-622 TYLWR
+622 
-627 NRWCLRKI
+627 
-635 WNWFWWYRWIIQSL
+635 
-649 WKRRNKLSW
+649 

>member
-79 LSFPDAVE
+79 LSFPEAVE

-117 NREAGLHFLKNYE
+117 NREAGLHFLNNYQ

-167 LTKMGYR
+167 LTKMGYK

-217 AFGDE
+217 AFGDA

-233 IFHKGSNVFNINII
+233 IFHKGSNVFNMNII
-247 SRESTR
+247 SRKSTR

-293 KMAKDIYICYDSDS
+293 RMAKNIYICYDSDN

-316 IDIFLQAAV
+316 IDIFLQASV

-333 GGLDPDDFIKKYGIE
+333 GGLDPDDFIKKYGLE
-348 GFENKIKSAI
+348 AFEKKIKSAI

-383 TIDSAKILSSIKN
+383 TIESAKILSSIKN
-396 PIERDIFVKDFSR
+396 PIERDIFVKDFST

-430 KEANREKFKVKKNTN
+430 KEAKREKVKVMKNIN
-445 VVKSNKARAQE
+445 VVKSNKTRAQE

-490 EEIPRLYEEEMEVR
+490 EETPRLFEEEMEIR
-504 DFLSL
+504 DFLSI
-509 LESNRLI
+509 LESNKLVT
-516 DKEFVENILSIIN
+516 KEFVENIMSLIS
-529 DIHVN
+529 DIHVD
-534 DKIVDELINT
+534 DKIVDELIKT
-544 IEGNYLRDRK
+544 IERNYIQDRK
-554 NKILENIEKLQ
+554 HKILENIEKLQ
-565 GEENKNLLLEALKEL
+565 GEENKNLLLESLKEL

-599 FKKQRINWGN
+599 YKKQRINW
-609 KGPAFKGW
+609 
-617 KKRWK
+617 RD
-622 TYLWR
+622 
-627 NRWCLRKI
+627 
-635 WNWFWWYRWIIQSL
+635 
-649 WKRRNKLSW
+649 

>member
-60 CFGCGVGGDVITFV
+60 CFGCGVGGDVITFI

-79 LSFPDAVE
+79 LSFPEAVE

-117 NREAGLHFLKNYE
+117 NREAGLHFLKNYQ
-130 ASQKAQ
+130 ASQKSQ

-167 LTKMGYR
+167 LTKMGYK

-217 AFGDE
+217 AFGDA

-233 IFHKGSNVFNINII
+233 IFHKGSNVFNMNII

-293 KMAKDIYICYDSDS
+293 RMAKDIYICYDSDN

-316 IDIFLQAAV
+316 IDIFLQASV

-333 GGLDPDDFIKKYGIE
+333 GGLDPDDFIKKYGLE
-348 GFENKIKSAI
+348 AFENKIKSAI

-383 TIDSAKILSSIKN
+383 TIESAKILSSIKN
-396 PIERDIFVKDFSR
+396 PIERDIFVKNFST
-409 KYNISYTAIENY
+409 KYNISYAAIENY

-430 KEANREKFKVKKNTN
+430 KEAKKEKFKVKKNIN
-445 VVKSNKARAQE
+445 VVKSNKTRAQE

-490 EEIPRLYEEEMEVR
+490 EEIPRLFEEEMKIK
-504 DFLSL
+504 DFLSI
-509 LESNRLI
+509 LEYNKLVN
-516 DKEFVENILSIIN
+516 KEFVENIMSFIR
-529 DIHVN
+529 DVHVD

-544 IEGNYLRDRK
+544 VEGNYLQDRK
-554 NKILENIEKLQ
+554 HKILENIEKLQ
-565 GEENKNLLLEALKEL
+565 GEENKNLLLESLKEL

-599 FKKQRINWGN
+599 YKK
-609 KGPAFKGW
+609 
-617 KKRWK
+617 
-622 TYLWR
+622 
-627 NRWCLRKI
+627 
-635 WNWFWWYRWIIQSL
+635 
-649 WKRRNKLSW
+649 